1 MRPHTPLFIVLLL
14 GSLVLSGCQQESP
27 EKATAAP
34 PPQPIDVATIISAN
48 VMDWNQFTT
57 RLEATEQVELR
68 PRVSGVIDSIEFTEG
83 SEVKKGD
90 LLVRLD
96 ARPFAADVARLEAQ
110 RVAAQAAL
118 HQAQTEADRANRL
131 KARKAISTEQAE
143 ARTFLSAQR
152 RAELAAVDAQ
162 LVSARLNLE
171 FTQIRAPISGRVSR
185 AFITAGNNVAAG
197 ETVLTSLVS
206 TDYVHAYFDID
217 ERSWNQKFANV
228 RANSAIAAYLQL
240 TGAETFSQVGVLDF
254 IDNQVNPRTGTLRVR
269 ATFAAEQARLRPG
282 AFARIRIA
290 ADQAQASILVPERAI
305 GTDLKTRFV
314 LSVNAQ
320 NTLEYRPVILG
331 NRVGELRVITSGLQ
345 AGDRIAVNGPARVGP
360 GMVISP
366 RSVDINTADLSTAQP
381 AHHVPAA

>member
-1 MRPHTPLFIVLLL
+1 MRPHTSLSVLLLL
-14 GSLVLSGCQQESP
+14 GSLVLSGCKQAPPQQAS
-27 EKATAAP
+27 TA
-34 PPQPIDVATIISAN
+34 PPQPIDVATIVSAN
-48 VMDWNQFTT
+48 IVEWNQFTT

-68 PRVSGVIDSIEFTEG
+68 PRISGVINSIEFTEG
-83 SEVKKGD
+83 SQVKKGD

-110 RVAAQAAL
+110 RAAAQAAL
-118 HQAQTEADRANRL
+118 RQAQTEANRASRL
-131 KARKAISTEQAE
+131 KDRKAISTEQAE
-143 ARTFLSAQR
+143 ARIFRSTQR

-171 FTQIRAPISGRVSR
+171 FTQIRAPISGRISR
-185 AFITAGNNVAAG
+185 AFITAGNNIAAG

-240 TGAETFSQVGVLDF
+240 TGAEAFSQVGVLDF

-290 ADQAQASILVPERAI
+290 ANQAQASVLVPERAI

-314 LSVNAQ
+314 LSVNTQ
-320 NTLEYRPVILG
+320 NTLEYRPVTLG

-366 RSVDINTADLSTAQP
+366 RSVDINTADLGTAQP
-381 AHHVPAA
+381 ELHVPAA